1 MEIPS
6 SPLNWLRCLVFS
18 TAPSVCDIKKLTLAS
33 QGKKGTCLPDLDP
46 QHLTKGAHT
55 YILDERVECDRGSQI
70 PNQIQS
76 GIEKK
81 KIVVSFSL
89 MSNLLHLKILR
100 SSFPFFTLFYIYS
113 LHCLHDSTIRIVDC
127 LRFPQL
133 AKLEKAMAPHSST
146 LAWKIPWTEEPGR
159 LQSMGS
165 RRVRHN

>member
-1 MEIPS
+1 M
-6 SPLNWLRCLVFS
+6 FS

-81 KIVVSFSL
+81 KNCGQFFPNVKFTPFKNSEIILSIFYIV
-89 MSNLLHLKILR
+89 LHLQFALSTRQHNKNSGLSKV
-100 SSFPFFTLFYIYS
+100 SSI
-113 LHCLHDSTIRIVDC
+113 
-127 LRFPQL
+127 
-133 AKLEKAMAPHSST
+133 
-146 LAWKIPWTEEPGR
+146 G
-159 LQSMGS
+159 
-165 RRVRHN
+165 